1 MAESYP
7 RLCASIAASASKVG
21 VAVHRAGYRALE
33 MDWTYV
39 AFSLDDTEAAVA
51 AIRALGIRGC
61 GVTMPHKESVL
72 PLLDRVDDDAA
83 AIGAV
88 NTIVN
93 DDGHL
98 TGYNTDWLG
107 ATRALEAVTSLDG
120 AEVVLLGA
128 GGAGRAV
135 AYGLKRA
142 GARVTVRNRT
152 EARAAQLADEL
163 GLAGSGGLEG
173 LAGSSFDVLVNTT
186 SVGYRD
192 PEASPVTA
200 PLDWDGKVVL
210 DAVAEPHR
218 TRLLRDA
225 EAGGAIVVP
234 GTRMRLLQAGEQFRL
249 YTGKEPPL
257 DAMETALL
265 AATGGG
271 G

>member
-1 MAESYP
+1 MGAESYP
-7 RLCASIAASASKVG
+7 RLCCSIAGSASRVG

-39 AFSLDDTEAAVA
+39 AFSLDDTDAAVA

-61 GVTMPHKESVL
+61 GVTMPHKEAVL
-72 PLLDRVDDDAA
+72 PLLDEVDTDAA

-93 DDGHL
+93 DDGRL

-107 ATRALEAVTSLDG
+107 AIKALEAVTTLDG
-120 AEVVLLGA
+120 ADVVLLGA

-135 AYGLKRA
+135 AYGLRRS
-142 GARVTVRNRT
+142 GARGTVRNRT
-152 EARAAQLADEL
+152 PGRAEQLAADL
-163 GLAGSGGLEG
+163 GLAGAGPLSDLGGTT
-173 LAGSSFDVLVNTT
+173 FDILVNTT
-186 SVGYRD
+186 SAGYRD
-192 PEASPVTA
+192 PDSSPV
-200 PLDWDGKVVL
+200 PGGLDWAGRTVL

-225 EAGGAIVVP
+225 EAGGATVVP

-265 AATGGG
+265 AATSGG
-271 G
+271 